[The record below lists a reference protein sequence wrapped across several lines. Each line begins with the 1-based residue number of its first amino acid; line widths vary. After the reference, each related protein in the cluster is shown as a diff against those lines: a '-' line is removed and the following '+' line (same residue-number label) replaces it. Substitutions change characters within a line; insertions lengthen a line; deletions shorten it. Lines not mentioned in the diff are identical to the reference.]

1 MIKFIFGIIGM
12 FIGSAVTVIVM
23 SLLAMTKD
31 TEPPKREPAKLWLTG
46 NICKSGNI
54 CKYRGEVYTVVAM
67 TTSKFDNDQTLVLL
81 ENDQCETVAPI
92 EELEAVEE

>member
-1 MIKFIFGIIGM
+1 MNDFGTGFIIGI
-12 FIGSAVTVIVM
+12 FIGDILGVALM
-23 SLLAMTKD
+23 LLLALARDTK
-31 TEPPKREPAKLWLTG
+31 PPKREPTKLWLTG
-46 NICKSGNI
+46 NICK
-54 CKYRGEVYTVVAM
+54 YRGEEYTIIGM

>member
-23 SLLAMTKD
+23 SLLAMAKD
-31 TEPPKREPAKLWLTG
+31 PKPPKREPTKLWL
-46 NICKSGNI
+46 SGNI
-54 CKYRGEVYTVVAM
+54 CRYRGEVYTVVSI

>member
-46 NICKSGNI
+46 NICK
-54 CKYRGEVYTVVAM
+54 YRGEVYTVVAM

>member
-1 MIKFIFGIIGM
+1 MNDFGIGLIIGI
-12 FIGSAVTVIVM
+12 FVGDILGVALM
-23 SLLAMTKD
+23 SLLALARDPK
-31 TEPPKREPAKLWLTG
+31 PPKREPAKLWL
-46 NICKSGNI
+46 SGNI
-54 CKYRGEVYTVVAM
+54 CKYRGEVYTVVSM